1 MSFDQNTVKHNVEN
15 LILMNTK
22 NHNIARLLNERKT
35 SINISLQ
42 TLQKYTV
49 FKKQINVSIEI
60 QYDYSNLKKISK
72 FKRIILI

>member
-22 NHNIARLLNERKT
+22 KHYIARLLNERNR

-42 TLQKYTV
+42 TQQKYTV
-49 FKKQINVSIEI
+49 FKKQINVSI
-60 QYDYSNLKKISK
+60 KI
-72 FKRIILI
+72 